1 MLIIV
6 IVLYNRPMLHYKAVS
21 RTRVQKILDVSLC
34 VFGVIVMVYTTTL
47 TVSSWIR
54 GGDAKSPGYCDDK

>member
-1 MLIIV
+1 
-6 IVLYNRPMLHYKAVS
+6 MLHYKAVS